1 MDTLTETSDFFTNS
15 VVVLGTVAWAVSG
28 AMAAARHRLDW
39 FGVVVLG
46 AVVAVGGGTVRD
58 LLLGLP
64 VSWIKE
70 PWPVFLAGGVA
81 LVTILPARRWA
92 TGIDDWQ
99 IVLAADALGL
109 GLFTVLG
116 CDTALHAGTSDVV
129 AVTLGVIGG
138 VSGGV
143 IRDLLL
149 SRTPVVLTG
158 EIYALAAIA
167 GGVAYVL
174 LLRTAISPVA
184 ALWIPVL
191 LTFGLRALAL
201 RRAWSIPTATVDV
214 GGDADGG
221 RDAGPDQRPRDDP

>member
-1 MDTLTETSDFFTNS
+1 METSDLLTNT

-46 AVVAVGGGTVRD
+46 VIVAVGGGTVRD

-64 VSWIKE
+64 ISWIE
-70 PWPVFLAGGVA
+70 RPWPVFLAAGVA
-81 LVTILPARRWA
+81 LVTILPARRWGTA
-92 TGIDDWQ
+92 VDQWRV
-99 IVLAADALGL
+99 VLGADALGL

-116 CDTALHAGTSDVV
+116 CDTALNAGTSEVV
-129 AVTLGVIGG
+129 AVLLGVMGG
-138 VSGGV
+138 ISGGV

-149 SRTPVVLTG
+149 TRTPVVLTG

-184 ALWIPVL
+184 ALWIPIA
-191 LTFGLRALAL
+191 LTFGLRAIAL
-201 RRAWSIPTATVDV
+201 QRAWSIPAAFLHDEGEAEG
-214 GGDADGG
+214 GGDS
-221 RDAGPDQRPRDDP
+221 

>member
-1 MDTLTETSDFFTNS
+1 MDTLTKTSLLLTNI
-15 VVVLGTVAWAVSG
+15 VVVLGTIAWAVSG

-46 AVVAVGGGTVRD
+46 VIVAVGGGTVRD

-64 VSWIKE
+64 ISWIEK
-70 PWPVFLAGGVA
+70 PWPVFLAAGVA
-81 LVTILPARRWA
+81 LVTIPPARRWTTA
-92 TGIDDWQ
+92 LDRWH

-116 CDTALHAGTSDVV
+116 CDTALHAGTSEVV
-129 AVTLGVIGG
+129 AVLLGVLGG
-138 VSGGV
+138 ISGGV

-149 SRTPVVLTG
+149 TRTPIVLTG

-167 GGVAYVL
+167 GAVAYVL
-174 LLRTAISPVA
+174 LLRTPISPVA

-191 LTFGLRALAL
+191 LTFGLRAIAL
-201 RRAWSIPTATVDV
+201 RREWSLPAAVL
-214 GGDADGG
+214 GPEGAD
-221 RDAGPDQRPRDDP
+221 RQE

>member
-1 MDTLTETSDFFTNS
+1 MDTLIETSDLLTNT

-46 AVVAVGGGTVRD
+46 VIVAVGGGTVRD
-58 LLLGLP
+58 LLLGLE
-64 VSWIKE
+64 VSWIEK
-70 PWPVFLAGGVA
+70 PWPVFLAASVA
-81 LVTILPARRWA
+81 LLTIPPARRWA
-92 TGIDDWQ
+92 TAVDRWQ

-116 CDTALHAGTSDVV
+116 CDTALHAGTSSVV
-129 AVTLGVIGG
+129 AVILGVMGG
-138 VSGGV
+138 ISGGV

-149 SRTPVVLTG
+149 TRTPVVLTG

-167 GGVAYVL
+167 GAVAYVL
-174 LLRTAISPVA
+174 LLRTSISPVA

-191 LTFGLRALAL
+191 LTFGLRAIAL
-201 RRAWSIPTATVDV
+201 RRAWSIPSARIDRD
-214 GGDADGG
+214 GDG
-221 RDAGPDQRPRDDP
+221 